1 MKLKKYNKKNLDIC
15 IVGGGYIGLPLA
27 VAYVKR
33 GIRVTLYDINKNRI
47 NTLKKNID
55 YNYETKRKDLKFLKK
70 INFTYNQKELKNSNV
85 YIITT
90 PTPVFK
96 NNKPDLRNIKN
107 ASKTVGKNLMKD
119 DLVIYESTVYPGL
132 TQKVCKPILERN
144 SHLFCSDKD
153 FKNTKNYFHLGY
165 SPERI
170 NPGDELHT
178 LEKISKIVSSDNPHV
193 SLYIKAIYKEIIK
206 AKVIIA
212 KDIKTAEAAKV
223 IENTQRDINIAFMNE
238 LSIIFN
244 KLNIRTKDV
253 IDLASTKWNFL
264 NFRPGI
270 VGGHCIGVDP
280 YYLTYC
286 AKEINYNP
294 KVILAGRDINDYIP
308 AYIVGSFINLIKKR
322 KLKIKNILIFGASF
336 KENCN
341 DLRNSKSITIAKILK
356 KKKFKIEFFDP
367 HIKKNYIYGFKN
379 IKKIRKNF
387 YSAFFFNVKHND
399 FLKFEINNIRSKLKS
414 KGLIMDIQ
422 NIFPSSKTDFCL

>member
-153 FKNTKNYFHLGY
+153 LF
-165 SPERI
+165 
-170 NPGDELHT
+170 D
-178 LEKISKIVSSDNPHV
+178 IS
-193 SLYIKAIYKEIIK
+193 
-206 AKVIIA
+206 
-212 KDIKTAEAAKV
+212 
-223 IENTQRDINIAFMNE
+223 
-238 LSIIFN
+238 
-244 KLNIRTKDV
+244 
-253 IDLASTKWNFL
+253 
-264 NFRPGI
+264 
-270 VGGHCIGVDP
+270 
-280 YYLTYC
+280 
-286 AKEINYNP
+286 
-294 KVILAGRDINDYIP
+294 
-308 AYIVGSFINLIKKR
+308 
-322 KLKIKNILIFGASF
+322 
-336 KENCN
+336 
-341 DLRNSKSITIAKILK
+341 
-356 KKKFKIEFFDP
+356 
-367 HIKKNYIYGFKN
+367 
-379 IKKIRKNF
+379 
-387 YSAFFFNVKHND
+387 
-399 FLKFEINNIRSKLKS
+399 
-414 KGLIMDIQ
+414 
-422 NIFPSSKTDFCL
+422 